1 MSLLDNVE
9 LEKFSFY
16 ADSGMSAT
24 ICTKATLGINSTY
37 RHFLIKPT
45 ENYQEMFNLERE
57 IIVIFSPFE

>member
-24 ICTKATLGINSTY
+24 ICTKATLSRILSVTG
-37 RHFLIKPT
+37 
-45 ENYQEMFNLERE
+45 
-57 IIVIFSPFE
+57 